1 MSQCREIRIKSVHNM
16 YYGRFCHFTYE
27 NTLKNRDIPMVFI
40 QMVPVPLV
48 TNCIILHM
56 YLLDRVMVNPQYIC
70 SFIIHSILPSSPYP
84 YPFPSLSIT
93 SFPISL
99 SIHFHFPHFPI
110 PPSIL
115 SPHIPPS
122 LHILHSPHILPLIPF
137 IHSYNHV
144 QSTYTDLTPSA
155 TRFPTSAHT
164 HSANHV
170 VRSRIHILTFSCS
183 PTNHTSMHVPRET

>member
-27 NTLKNRDIPMVFI
+27 NTLKNRDILMVFI

-48 TNCIILHM
+48 TNCIILYM

-70 SFIIHSILPSSPYP
+70 SFITHSILPSSSHP
-84 YPFPSLSIT
+84 YPFPSLSLII
-93 SFPISL
+93 SPISL
-99 SIHFHFPHFPI
+99 SIHFHFPHFPLFLN
-110 PPSIL
+110 PFPTFPTLAAHSVYPLSHSLIL
-115 SPHIPPS
+115 S
-122 LHILHSPHILPLIPF
+122 

-155 TRFPTSAHT
+155 TRFLTSTHT
-164 HSANHV
+164 RSVNHV

>member
-70 SFIIHSILPSSPYP
+70 SFITHSILPSSSHP
-84 YPFPSLSIT
+84 YPFPSLSLIT
-93 SFPISL
+93 SPISH
-99 SIHFHFPHFPI
+99 SIHFHFPHFIFSLNPF
-110 PPSIL
+110 PTFPTLSHSPF
-115 SPHIPPS
+115 SPHPSPHS
-122 LHILHSPHILPLIPF
+122 LHP
-137 IHSYNHV
+137 SYNHV

-155 TRFPTSAHT
+155 TRFPHIRPHT
-164 HSANHV
+164 
-170 VRSRIHILTFSCS
+170 LC
-183 PTNHTSMHVPRET
+183 